1 MHVKRGV
8 AAQRRGQ
15 RGDVGGPVAG
25 VGHDDHVGVEFVA
38 VRLDERDE
46 ARRAHLLLAFD
57 EHLDIDLELV
67 AERLQRTGVDGDA
80 AAVVGRA
87 TAEQAVADLRGHER
101 LGLPHARVRN
111 RLHVMVRIQQ
121 YGRGFRIHDARADDL
136 PGTGGAV
143 GVVRLGHLGVDA
155 DKAQLLGHEFGGT
168 AHLLAG
174 DAFRGDRLQRDL
186 ALDQFNDAR
195 PVLFNAGPDL
205 IHVHGCHVSPLY
217 LGFLVFQGVVL
228 RPPRPSACAAA
239 GEVPTN
245 GRNRASRRHR
255 NLQA

>member
-1 MHVKRGV
+1 MNTLILNL
-8 AAQRRGQ
+8 
-15 RGDVGGPVAG
+15 
-25 VGHDDHVGVEFVA
+25 EF
-38 VRLDERDE
+38 
-46 ARRAHLLLAFD
+46 
-57 EHLDIDLELV
+57 V

-87 TAEQAVADLRGHER
+87 TAEQAVADLCGHER

-121 YGRGFRIHDARADDL
+121 YGRGFRIHDARTDDL
-136 PGTGGAV
+136 PSTGGAV
-143 GVVRLGHLGVDA
+143 GVVRLGHLGVNA

-174 DAFRGDRLQRDL
+174 DAFGGDRLQRDL

-195 PVLFNAGPDL
+195 PVLLNAGPDL

-228 RPPRPSACAAA
+228 RPPGPPRAPLRRSAD
-239 GEVPTN
+239 EWPESSV
-245 GRNRASRRHR
+245 
-255 NLQA
+255 